1 MISATN
7 IFNLRTKRLIPILQS
22 MKRTKTT
29 KVTKKSKKPRK
40 YDNSSRLEKSNN
52 NRQKIIENYVDLLV
66 EKRGEEIS
74 LEELAERAN
83 LSARTLFRFFGDK
96 KSLIRELETYLET
109 YVIRVAG
116 NLQIMTVE
124 DFAEFAFQVFDKYES
139 LILAYLYTNFGQ
151 QSRVLFRRKFNILV
165 MEKVK
170 AQIPLTN
177 SKEEEH
183 RINLIITL
191 INANLWSDLRNVYNE
206 SGTEMGKSMKW
217 AVGTL
222 LKNLNT

>member
-1 MISATN
+1 
-7 IFNLRTKRLIPILQS
+7 
-22 MKRTKTT
+22 MKRTKVA
-29 KVTKKSKKPRK
+29 KAAKKTKKVRK

-74 LEELAERAN
+74 LEELAERAG
-83 LSARTLFRFFGDK
+83 LSTRTLFRFFGDK
-96 KSLIRELETYLET
+96 KSLSQELETYVES
-109 YVIRVAG
+109 YVTNVAG

-151 QSRVLFRRKFNILV
+151 QSRIAFRKKLNTLLL
-165 MEKVK
+165 EKIRG
-170 AQIPLTN
+170 QIPPTN
-177 SKEEEH
+177 NKDEQH
-183 RINLIITL
+183 RIHLIITL
-191 INANLWSDLRNVYNE
+191 ISANLWNDLRNVYNQT
-206 SGTEMGKSMKW
+206 GTEIGKSMKW

-222 LKNLNT
+222 LKNLNS